1 MSPVGASIYCSP
13 LHRLR
18 SRLTRRPATGICR
31 LGFRVGELY
40 HGEDMVNRPPLICYK
55 YGVAFITEL
64 THIIRAVRLNDKILK
79 RLKRAGTNRVFTR
92 SDFLDLGSTH
102 AIGMA
107 IQRLL
112 EVGKLRRVARGL
124 YDIPRK
130 HPLLGELSASSDAI
144 AAAIARRDGI
154 RLQTTEAA
162 AANLLNLSEQ
172 VPGRIVY
179 DADRRRRSVKVGQRT
194 IEFRERSRRK
204 MAAGQTSGLVMAGL
218 RAVGRQHVTPERL
231 AHLRKL
237 LKPADRRR
245 LLQDLRY
252 EPAWMHAHLR
262 FIAGEKKPA

>member
-1 MSPVGASIYCSP
+1 MA
-13 LHRLR
+13 
-18 SRLTRRPATGICR
+18 
-31 LGFRVGELY
+31 
-40 HGEDMVNRPPLICYK
+40 
-55 YGVAFITEL
+55 
-64 THIIRAVRLNDKILK
+64 HIISVMSQQDKILK
-79 RLKRAGTNRVFTR
+79 RLNRAKAGQVFTR
-92 SDFLDLGSTH
+92 SDFLDLGSTD

-112 EVGKLRRVARGL
+112 QTGKLRRVSRGL
-124 YDIPRK
+124 YDVPRK

-179 DADRRRRSVKVGQRT
+179 DSDRRRRSVKVGQRT

-204 MAAGQTSGLVMAGL
+204 MAAAGRTSGLVMAGL
-218 RAVGRQHVTPERL
+218 RSVGREQVTPERL

-237 LKPADRRR
+237 LKPADRRQ
-245 LLQDLRY
+245 LLRDLRY
-252 EPAWMHAHLR
+252 APAWMHPHLR
-262 FIAGEKKPA
+262 FIADGKMTA

>member
-1 MSPVGASIYCSP
+1 MVQI
-13 LHRLR
+13 
-18 SRLTRRPATGICR
+18 TR
-31 LGFRVGELY
+31 V
-40 HGEDMVNRPPLICYK
+40 
-55 YGVAFITEL
+55 
-64 THIIRAVRLNDKILK
+64 VRLNSRILN
-79 RLKRAGTNRVFTR
+79 RLKRAGTDRVFTR

-112 EVGKLRRVARGL
+112 QAGKLRRVARGL
-124 YDIPRK
+124 YDVPRK

-252 EPAWMHAHLR
+252 APAWMHAHLR

>member
-1 MSPVGASIYCSP
+1 M
-13 LHRLR
+13 RL
-18 SRLTRRPATGICR
+18 S
-31 LGFRVGELY
+31 
-40 HGEDMVNRPPLICYK
+40 
-55 YGVAFITEL
+55 
-64 THIIRAVRLNDKILK
+64 DKILQ
-79 RLKRAGTNRVFTR
+79 RAKRAGPDRVFTR
-92 SDFLDLGSTH
+92 SDFVDLGSTD

-112 EVGKLRRVARGL
+112 KAGKLRRVARGL
-124 YDIPRK
+124 YDIPRT
-130 HPLLGELSASSDAI
+130 HPLLGELSATSDAI

-194 IEFRERSRRK
+194 IEFRERAPRK

-218 RAVGRQHVTPERL
+218 RSVGRNNVTPERL
-231 AHLRKL
+231 AHLRKI

-245 LLQDLRY
+245 LLQDLRFA
-252 EPAWMHAHLR
+252 PAWMHPHLR
-262 FIAGEKKPA
+262 FIAGEDKL